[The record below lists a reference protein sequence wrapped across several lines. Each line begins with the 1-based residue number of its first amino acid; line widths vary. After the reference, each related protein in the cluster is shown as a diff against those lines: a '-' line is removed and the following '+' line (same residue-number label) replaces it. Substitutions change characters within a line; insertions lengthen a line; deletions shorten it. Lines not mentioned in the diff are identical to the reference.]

1 MRKMVSTLMVV
12 VAMMAIGC
20 GSGAEDA
27 AKKAADSLRVADS
40 LAAVAAAEAAAAA
53 ATADT
58 TVVDST
64 AAAATTEGH

>member
-1 MRKMVSTLMVV
+1 MRKMVSALMVV
-12 VAMMAIGC
+12 VALVAMSC

-53 ATADT
+53 AVDT

-64 AAAATTEGH
+64 AAAATTTETH